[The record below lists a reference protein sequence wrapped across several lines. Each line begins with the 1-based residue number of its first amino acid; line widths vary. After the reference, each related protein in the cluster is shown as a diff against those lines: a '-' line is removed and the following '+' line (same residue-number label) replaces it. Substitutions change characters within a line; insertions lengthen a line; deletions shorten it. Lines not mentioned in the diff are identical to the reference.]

1 MTKTWEKLTIL
12 VEELAMQA
20 IEQKNIYLPDVQK
33 NPKPS
38 RYMDLIQAAQNNGQ
52 ETWNIWYLFA
62 FRPEATQ
69 HLARFTEEVMRAP
82 SAIGSGLRELI
93 AAFTSYNNECAF
105 CTKAHVAVSAELLG
119 SEEMVW
125 EVLRDLENSSL
136 NEPEKVLFR
145 FIRKI
150 TKNLPEVIEAD
161 VQTVRAAGWSDEAIY
176 YAISVCALFNFYNR
190 WITSTG
196 VHPVSDARH
205 RSHGKVIAEKGYA
218 PDYK

>member
-1 MTKTWEKLTIL
+1 
-12 VEELAMQA
+12 
-20 IEQKNIYLPDVQK
+20 
-33 NPKPS
+33 
-38 RYMDLIQAAQNNGQ
+38 
-52 ETWNIWYLFA
+52 
-62 FRPEATQ
+62 
-69 HLARFTEEVMRAP
+69 MRAP
-82 SAIGSGLRELI
+82 APISLGLRELI

-136 NEPEKVLFR
+136 KENEKVLFR

-150 TKNLPEVIEAD
+150 TKDLSDVVESD
-161 VQTVRAAGWSDEAIY
+161 VQTVRAAGWDDEAIY
-176 YAISVCALFNFYNR
+176 YAISVTALFNFYNR

-196 VHPVSDARH
+196 VHPVSDERH